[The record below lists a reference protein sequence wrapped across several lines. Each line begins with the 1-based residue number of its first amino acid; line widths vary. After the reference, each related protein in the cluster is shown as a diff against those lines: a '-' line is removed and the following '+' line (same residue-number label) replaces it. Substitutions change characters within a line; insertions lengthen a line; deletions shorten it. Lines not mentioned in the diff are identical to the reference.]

1 MSDPAPPRTGRRVA
15 AAILTVLTC
24 VALVASVVAVWAGRT
39 LLDTPT
45 FSRTAADALTDPEVA
60 SALGDRLADEGV
72 DLVWDAAELDR
83 RVPDVLEPYADSL
96 ADGLRTQLAAAAT
109 AVLEAP
115 TTHEVLETNLER
127 AHRTLLTVLEGDGD
141 LPDDAVRLNLIP
153 VLSRALLRLQDR
165 GILPASLDL
174 PTFEAGGDADD
185 QIAELEEAVG
195 RSLPDDF
202 AQLTIYE
209 GAAVGKASTL
219 VQSGRD
225 ALALARRAMAGLVIV
240 TVALAVGAL
249 VVSPRRRRTL
259 VALGVGALVAT
270 LLAALAVRAIQSA
283 LPSLV
288 AEPHRDAAGSLASTF
303 LDGLVDLSRGLALL
317 GALVAVAGLLADASA
332 RTRLRRAGDGL
343 TPVAA
348 DHAPALRVAIVVAGL
363 LALSFVGLRATT
375 FLVAV
380 LAVAAALLLVEALRQ
395 RST

>member
-1 MSDPAPPRTGRRVA
+1 MNEPATARTGRRIA
-15 AAILTVLTC
+15 GAILTVLAC

-83 RVPDVLEPYADSL
+83 RVPAALEPYADSL

-115 TTHEVLETNLER
+115 TTHDVLETNLER
-127 AHRTLLTVLEGDGD
+127 AHGTLLTVLEGDGD
-141 LPDDAVRLNLIP
+141 LPDDAVRLNLLP
-153 VLSRALLRLQDR
+153 VLSRALLGLQDR

-225 ALALARRAMAGLVIV
+225 ARARSSSRGGPRGRHGRAGRRRAGR
-240 TVALAVGAL
+240 VAPTTADRGR
-249 VVSPRRRRTL
+249 PRRRRRR
-259 VALGVGALVAT
+259 G
-270 LLAALAVRAIQSA
+270 
-283 LPSLV
+283 
-288 AEPHRDAAGSLASTF
+288 HAAGRA
-303 LDGLVDLSRGLALL
+303 
-317 GALVAVAGLLADASA
+317 
-332 RTRLRRAGDGL
+332 RRAGDPVGAAVARGRTAPRRGREPGVDVPRRARRPRPRPRPSRGPGRGRRPPRRRRSAIAVPTSGRRL
-343 TPVAA
+343 APVAT
-348 DHAPALRVAIVVAGL
+348 DHASALRVAIVVAGL

-375 FLVAV
+375 FLVVALAAAV
-380 LAVAAALLLVEALRQ
+380 ALLLVEALRQ